1 MGRNLLFLDYRSDAG
16 GEEVQQ
22 IAEILDEVVTGR
34 AHGFRP
40 ALLGVVNENHAAEA
54 GGTGAL
60 HVPVGVIADV
70 SAASL
75 RGAAA
80 AAGQVIDGG
89 VGLPQPHLGGEN
101 GSGEAVGDT
110 LLDHPVGDLRLRDRN
125 GGSGEQI
132 DVDLDKVDPNVCEIV
147 FVVSIHDE
155 GMTFGDVKD
164 AFISVVNAENDEELC
179 RYELNEA
186 FTEETALSVAK
197 LVVNEDG
204 DWEFEAVGV
213 GHVGGLETLID
224 IYAS

>member
-1 MGRNLLFLDYRSDAG
+1 MTMGRFNLSKGERFKIAKSEGLSKIKVVLDWNSDADLDASAFLCG
-16 GEEVQQ
+16 DEGV
-22 IAEILDEVVTGR
+22 ILDD
-34 AHGFRP
+34 AGFVFYNSENREQPFDRSVFGNKRKWMAETRP
-40 ALLGVVNENHAAEA
+40 MSNDGAVLG
-54 GGTGAL
+54 
-60 HVPVGVIADV
+60 
-70 SAASL
+70 SL
-75 RGAAA
+75 
-80 AAGQVIDGG
+80 D
-89 VGLPQPHLGGEN
+89 
-101 GSGEAVGDT
+101 
-110 LLDHPVGDLRLRDRN
+110 DRN

-132 DVDLDKVDPNVCEIV
+132 DVDLDKVDANVCEIV

-155 GMTFGDVKD
+155 GKTFGDVKE
-164 AFISVVNAENDEELC
+164 AFISVVNKEDNVELC

>member
-1 MGRNLLFLDYRSDAG
+1 MGRFNLSKGERFKIAKSEGLSKIKVVLDWNSDADLDASTFLCG
-16 GEEVQQ
+16 DEGV
-22 IAEILDEVVTGR
+22 ILDDAGFVFYNSENREQPFGR
-34 AHGFRP
+34 AVFGNKRKWMAETRP
-40 ALLGVVNENHAAEA
+40 MSSDGAVLG
-54 GGTGAL
+54 
-60 HVPVGVIADV
+60 
-70 SAASL
+70 SL
-75 RGAAA
+75 
-80 AAGQVIDGG
+80 D
-89 VGLPQPHLGGEN
+89 
-101 GSGEAVGDT
+101 
-110 LLDHPVGDLRLRDRN
+110 DRN

-164 AFISVVNAENDEELC
+164 AFISVVNAVNDEELC

>member
-1 MGRNLLFLDYRSDAG
+1 MVLDWNSDADLDASTFLCG
-16 GEEVQQ
+16 DEGV
-22 IAEILDEVVTGR
+22 ILDDAGFVFYNSENREKPFDR
-34 AHGFRP
+34 AVFGNKRKWMAETRP
-40 ALLGVVNENHAAEA
+40 MSSDGAVLG
-54 GGTGAL
+54 
-60 HVPVGVIADV
+60 
-70 SAASL
+70 SL
-75 RGAAA
+75 
-80 AAGQVIDGG
+80 D
-89 VGLPQPHLGGEN
+89 
-101 GSGEAVGDT
+101 
-110 LLDHPVGDLRLRDRN
+110 DRN

-164 AFISVVNAENDEELC
+164 AFISVVNAVNDEELC

>member
-1 MGRNLLFLDYRSDAG
+1 MGRFNLSKGERFKIAKSEGLSKIKVVLDWNSDADLDASTFLCG
-16 GEEVQQ
+16 DEGV
-22 IAEILDEVVTGR
+22 ILDDAGFVFYNSENREQSFDR
-34 AHGFRP
+34 AVFGNKRKWMAETRP
-40 ALLGVVNENHAAEA
+40 MSSDGAVLG
-54 GGTGAL
+54 
-60 HVPVGVIADV
+60 
-70 SAASL
+70 SL
-75 RGAAA
+75 
-80 AAGQVIDGG
+80 D
-89 VGLPQPHLGGEN
+89 
-101 GSGEAVGDT
+101 
-110 LLDHPVGDLRLRDRN
+110 DRN

-164 AFISVVNAENDEELC
+164 AFISVVNAVNDEELC

-197 LVVNEDG
+197 FVVNEDG

>member
-1 MGRNLLFLDYRSDAG
+1 MGRFNLSKGERFKIAKSEGLSKIKVVLDWNSDADLDASTFLCG
-16 GEEVQQ
+16 DEGV
-22 IAEILDEVVTGR
+22 ILDDAGFVFYNSENREQPFDR
-34 AHGFRP
+34 AVFGNKRKWMAETRP
-40 ALLGVVNENHAAEA
+40 MSSDGAVLG
-54 GGTGAL
+54 
-60 HVPVGVIADV
+60 
-70 SAASL
+70 SL
-75 RGAAA
+75 
-80 AAGQVIDGG
+80 DD
-89 VGLPQPHLGGEN
+89 
-101 GSGEAVGDT
+101 S
-110 LLDHPVGDLRLRDRN
+110 N

-164 AFISVVNAENDEELC
+164 AFISVVNAVNDEELC

>member
-1 MGRNLLFLDYRSDAG
+1 MGRFNLSKGERFKIAKSEGLSKIKVVLNWNSDADLDASTFLCG
-16 GEEVQQ
+16 DEGV
-22 IAEILDEVVTGR
+22 ILDDAGFVFYNSENREQPFDR
-34 AHGFRP
+34 AVFGNKRKWMAETRP
-40 ALLGVVNENHAAEA
+40 MSSDGAVLG
-54 GGTGAL
+54 
-60 HVPVGVIADV
+60 
-70 SAASL
+70 SL
-75 RGAAA
+75 
-80 AAGQVIDGG
+80 D
-89 VGLPQPHLGGEN
+89 
-101 GSGEAVGDT
+101 
-110 LLDHPVGDLRLRDRN
+110 DRN

-164 AFISVVNAENDEELC
+164 AFISVVNAVNDEELC

>member
-1 MGRNLLFLDYRSDAG
+1 MGRFNLSKGERFKIAKSEGLSKIKVVLDWNSDADLDASTFLCG
-16 GEEVQQ
+16 DEGV
-22 IAEILDEVVTGR
+22 ILDDAGFVFYNSENREQPFER
-34 AHGFRP
+34 AVFGNKRKWMAETRP
-40 ALLGVVNENHAAEA
+40 MSSDGAVLG
-54 GGTGAL
+54 
-60 HVPVGVIADV
+60 
-70 SAASL
+70 SL
-75 RGAAA
+75 
-80 AAGQVIDGG
+80 D
-89 VGLPQPHLGGEN
+89 
-101 GSGEAVGDT
+101 
-110 LLDHPVGDLRLRDRN
+110 DRN

-164 AFISVVNAENDEELC
+164 AFISVVNAVNDEELC

>member
-1 MGRNLLFLDYRSDAG
+1 MGRFNLSKGERFKIAKSEGLSKIKVVLDWNSDADLDASTFLCG
-16 GEEVQQ
+16 DEGV
-22 IAEILDEVVTGR
+22 ILDDAGFVFYNSENREQAFDR
-34 AHGFRP
+34 AVFGNKRNWMAETRP
-40 ALLGVVNENHAAEA
+40 MSSDGAVLG
-54 GGTGAL
+54 
-60 HVPVGVIADV
+60 
-70 SAASL
+70 SL
-75 RGAAA
+75 
-80 AAGQVIDGG
+80 D
-89 VGLPQPHLGGEN
+89 
-101 GSGEAVGDT
+101 
-110 LLDHPVGDLRLRDRN
+110 DRN
-125 GGSGEQI
+125 GGSGERI

-164 AFISVVNAENDEELC
+164 AFISVVNAVNDEELC

>member
-1 MGRNLLFLDYRSDAG
+1 MGRFNLSKGERFKIAKSEGLSKIKVVLDWNSDADLDASTFLCG
-16 GEEVQQ
+16 DEGV
-22 IAEILDEVVTGR
+22 ILDDAGFVFYNSEKREQPFDR
-34 AHGFRP
+34 AVFGNKRKWMAETRP
-40 ALLGVVNENHAAEA
+40 MSSDGAVLG
-54 GGTGAL
+54 
-60 HVPVGVIADV
+60 
-70 SAASL
+70 SL
-75 RGAAA
+75 
-80 AAGQVIDGG
+80 D
-89 VGLPQPHLGGEN
+89 
-101 GSGEAVGDT
+101 
-110 LLDHPVGDLRLRDRN
+110 DRN

-164 AFISVVNAENDEELC
+164 AFISVVNAVNDEELC

>member
-1 MGRNLLFLDYRSDAG
+1 MGRFNLSKGERFKIAKSEGLSKIKVVLDWNSDADLDASTFLCG
-16 GEEVQQ
+16 DEGV
-22 IAEILDEVVTGR
+22 ILDDAGFVFYNSENREQPFDR
-34 AHGFRP
+34 AVFGNKRKWMAETRP
-40 ALLGVVNENHAAEA
+40 MSSDGAVLG
-54 GGTGAL
+54 
-60 HVPVGVIADV
+60 
-70 SAASL
+70 SL
-75 RGAAA
+75 
-80 AAGQVIDGG
+80 D
-89 VGLPQPHLGGEN
+89 
-101 GSGEAVGDT
+101 
-110 LLDHPVGDLRLRDRN
+110 DRN

-155 GMTFGDVKD
+155 GMAFGDVKD
-164 AFISVVNAENDEELC
+164 AFISVVNAVNDEELC

>member
-1 MGRNLLFLDYRSDAG
+1 MGRFNLSKGERFKIAKSEGLSKIKVVLDWNSDADLDASTFLCG
-16 GEEVQQ
+16 DEGV
-22 IAEILDEVVTGR
+22 ILDDAGFVFYNSENREKPFDR
-34 AHGFRP
+34 AVFGNKRKWMAETRP
-40 ALLGVVNENHAAEA
+40 MSSDGAVLG
-54 GGTGAL
+54 
-60 HVPVGVIADV
+60 
-70 SAASL
+70 SL
-75 RGAAA
+75 
-80 AAGQVIDGG
+80 D
-89 VGLPQPHLGGEN
+89 
-101 GSGEAVGDT
+101 
-110 LLDHPVGDLRLRDRN
+110 DRN

-164 AFISVVNAENDEELC
+164 AFISVVNAVNDEELC

-204 DWEFEAVGV
+204 NWEFEAVGV

>member
-1 MGRNLLFLDYRSDAG
+1 MGRFNLSKGERFKIAKSEGLSKIKVVLDWNSDADLDASTFICG
-16 GEEVQQ
+16 DEGV
-22 IAEILDEVVTGR
+22 ILDDAGFVFYNSENREKPFDR
-34 AHGFRP
+34 AMFGNKRKWMAETRP
-40 ALLGVVNENHAAEA
+40 MSSDGAVLG
-54 GGTGAL
+54 
-60 HVPVGVIADV
+60 
-70 SAASL
+70 SL
-75 RGAAA
+75 
-80 AAGQVIDGG
+80 D
-89 VGLPQPHLGGEN
+89 
-101 GSGEAVGDT
+101 
-110 LLDHPVGDLRLRDRN
+110 DRN

-164 AFISVVNAENDEELC
+164 AFISVVNAVNDEELC

>member
-1 MGRNLLFLDYRSDAG
+1 MGRFNLSKGERFKIAKSEGMSKIKVVLDWNSDADLDASTFLCG
-16 GEEVQQ
+16 DEGV
-22 IAEILDEVVTGR
+22 ILDDAGFVFYNSENREKPFDR
-34 AHGFRP
+34 AVFGNKRKWMAETRP
-40 ALLGVVNENHAAEA
+40 MSSDGAVLG
-54 GGTGAL
+54 
-60 HVPVGVIADV
+60 
-70 SAASL
+70 SL
-75 RGAAA
+75 
-80 AAGQVIDGG
+80 D
-89 VGLPQPHLGGEN
+89 
-101 GSGEAVGDT
+101 
-110 LLDHPVGDLRLRDRN
+110 DRN

-164 AFISVVNAENDEELC
+164 AFISVVNAVNDEELC

>member
-1 MGRNLLFLDYRSDAG
+1 MGRFNLSKGERFKIAKSEGLSKIKVVLDWNSDADLDASTFLCG
-16 GEEVQQ
+16 DEGV
-22 IAEILDEVVTGR
+22 ILDDAGFVFYNSENREQPFDR
-34 AHGFRP
+34 AVFGNKRKWMAETRP
-40 ALLGVVNENHAAEA
+40 MSSDGAVLG
-54 GGTGAL
+54 
-60 HVPVGVIADV
+60 
-70 SAASL
+70 SL
-75 RGAAA
+75 
-80 AAGQVIDGG
+80 D
-89 VGLPQPHLGGEN
+89 
-101 GSGEAVGDT
+101 
-110 LLDHPVGDLRLRDRN
+110 DRN

-132 DVDLDKVDPNVCEIV
+132 NVDLDKVDPNVCEIV

-164 AFISVVNAENDEELC
+164 AFISVVNAVNDEELC

>member
-1 MGRNLLFLDYRSDAG
+1 MGRFNLSKGERFKIAKSEGLSKIKVVLDWNSDADLDASTFLCG
-16 GEEVQQ
+16 DEGV
-22 IAEILDEVVTGR
+22 ILDDAGFVFYNSENREQPFDR
-34 AHGFRP
+34 AVFGNKRKWMAETRP
-40 ALLGVVNENHAAEA
+40 MSSDGAVLG
-54 GGTGAL
+54 
-60 HVPVGVIADV
+60 
-70 SAASL
+70 SL
-75 RGAAA
+75 
-80 AAGQVIDGG
+80 D
-89 VGLPQPHLGGEN
+89 
-101 GSGEAVGDT
+101 
-110 LLDHPVGDLRLRDRN
+110 DRN

-155 GMTFGDVKD
+155 GMTFGDVKN
-164 AFISVVNAENDEELC
+164 AFISVVNAVNDEELC
-179 RYELNEA
+179 RYELDEA

>member
-1 MGRNLLFLDYRSDAG
+1 MGRFNLSKGERFKIAKSEGLSKIKVVLDWNSDADLDASTFLCDDEG
-16 GEEVQQ
+16 V
-22 IAEILDEVVTGR
+22 ILDDAGFVFYNSENREQPFDR
-34 AHGFRP
+34 AVFGNKRKWMAETRP
-40 ALLGVVNENHAAEA
+40 MSSDGAVLG
-54 GGTGAL
+54 
-60 HVPVGVIADV
+60 
-70 SAASL
+70 SL
-75 RGAAA
+75 
-80 AAGQVIDGG
+80 D
-89 VGLPQPHLGGEN
+89 
-101 GSGEAVGDT
+101 
-110 LLDHPVGDLRLRDRN
+110 DRN

-164 AFISVVNAENDEELC
+164 AFISVVNAVNDEELC

>member
-1 MGRNLLFLDYRSDAG
+1 MGRFNLSKGERFKIAKSDGLSKIKVVLDWDSDADLDASTFLCG
-16 GEEVQQ
+16 DEGV
-22 IAEILDEVVTGR
+22 ILDDAGFVFYNSENREKPFDR
-34 AHGFRP
+34 AVYGNKRRWMAETRP
-40 ALLGVVNENHAAEA
+40 MSSDGAVLG
-54 GGTGAL
+54 
-60 HVPVGVIADV
+60 
-70 SAASL
+70 SL
-75 RGAAA
+75 
-80 AAGQVIDGG
+80 D
-89 VGLPQPHLGGEN
+89 
-101 GSGEAVGDT
+101 
-110 LLDHPVGDLRLRDRN
+110 DRN

-164 AFISVVNAENDEELC
+164 AFISVVNAVNDEELC